1 MEYKYNLV
9 IADIET
15 NAIENF
21 TTLDCP
27 IKFHCISILDVKTL
41 EMHEF
46 NTLKDNIE
54 DGIKML
60 EQSKYVCGHNFIG
73 FDGPCIEKVYGLK
86 LNKIVDTMLMSKL
99 FCRDIT
105 ITDRR
110 RENFPT
116 ALVGKHSLKAWGWRL
131 GNFKGNH
138 GEKEDAWEYCTP
150 EMQQYCSQDV
160 KVTYDLYKHLIQYS
174 VSSKSLE
181 LEHDFARLIRV
192 QELNGF
198 PFDVEKAEELAK
210 ELSVI
215 LMISLFEKKLTGFY
229 HNTSIVINEKGKI
242 ISKYRK
248 MHIPDD
254 PGYYEKFYFSPGD
267 LGFKSTKTIYGKIG
281 SLICWDQWFPE
292 AARLTALKGAEILF
306 YPTAIGWHPKE
317 KKKFGKAQLNA
328 WITMQRSH
336 AVANG
341 VYVAAINRI
350 GFEKIKNR
358 KIQFWGNSIIIDPYG
373 NVLRQS
379 HFNREETIICDIDFK
394 KIEDARQHWPFLRD
408 RRIDYYKGLLKNP
421 EDE

>member
-1 MEYKYNLV
+1 MKKKTTIGLIQIKVSNNP
-9 IADIET
+9 IT
-15 NAIENF
+15 NIENSIKKIKEAAKKNAKIICLPELF
-21 TTLDCP
+21 LSPYFCQTENHSKFKLAEKIPGP
-27 IKFHCISILDVKTL
+27 IT
-41 EMHEF
+41 
-46 NTLKDNIE
+46 NT
-54 DGIKML
+54 
-60 EQSKYVCGHNFIG
+60 
-73 FDGPCIEKVYGLK
+73 
-86 LNKIVDTMLMSKL
+86 
-99 FCRDIT
+99 
-105 ITDRR
+105 
-110 RENFPT
+110 
-116 ALVGKHSLKAWGWRL
+116 
-131 GNFKGNH
+131 
-138 GEKEDAWEYCTP
+138 YC
-150 EMQQYCSQDV
+150 
-160 KVTYDLYKHLIQYS
+160 K
-174 VSSKSLE
+174 
-181 LEHDFARLIRV
+181 
-192 QELNGF
+192 
-198 PFDVEKAEELAK
+198 LAK

-373 NVLRQS
+373 NILRQS

-408 RRIDYYKGLLKNP
+408 RRTDYYKGLLKNP

>member
-1 MEYKYNLV
+1 MKKKTTIGLIQIKVSNNT
-9 IADIET
+9 IT
-15 NAIENF
+15 NIENSIKKIKEAAKKNAKIICLPELF
-21 TTLDCP
+21 LSPYFCQTENHSKFKLAEKIPGP
-27 IKFHCISILDVKTL
+27 IT
-41 EMHEF
+41 
-46 NTLKDNIE
+46 NT
-54 DGIKML
+54 
-60 EQSKYVCGHNFIG
+60 
-73 FDGPCIEKVYGLK
+73 
-86 LNKIVDTMLMSKL
+86 
-99 FCRDIT
+99 
-105 ITDRR
+105 
-110 RENFPT
+110 
-116 ALVGKHSLKAWGWRL
+116 
-131 GNFKGNH
+131 
-138 GEKEDAWEYCTP
+138 YC
-150 EMQQYCSQDV
+150 
-160 KVTYDLYKHLIQYS
+160 K
-174 VSSKSLE
+174 
-181 LEHDFARLIRV
+181 
-192 QELNGF
+192 
-198 PFDVEKAEELAK
+198 LAK

-373 NVLRQS
+373 NILKQS
-379 HFNREETIICDIDFK
+379 HFNREETIICDIDLK

>member
-1 MEYKYNLV
+1 MKKKTTIGLIQIKVSNNP
-9 IADIET
+9 IT
-15 NAIENF
+15 NIENSIKKIKEAAKKNAKIICLPELF
-21 TTLDCP
+21 LTPYFCQTENHSKFKLAQKIPGP
-27 IKFHCISILDVKTL
+27 IT
-41 EMHEF
+41 
-46 NTLKDNIE
+46 NT
-54 DGIKML
+54 
-60 EQSKYVCGHNFIG
+60 
-73 FDGPCIEKVYGLK
+73 
-86 LNKIVDTMLMSKL
+86 
-99 FCRDIT
+99 
-105 ITDRR
+105 
-110 RENFPT
+110 
-116 ALVGKHSLKAWGWRL
+116 
-131 GNFKGNH
+131 
-138 GEKEDAWEYCTP
+138 YC
-150 EMQQYCSQDV
+150 
-160 KVTYDLYKHLIQYS
+160 K
-174 VSSKSLE
+174 
-181 LEHDFARLIRV
+181 
-192 QELNGF
+192 
-198 PFDVEKAEELAK
+198 LAK

-336 AVANG
+336 AIANG

-373 NVLRQS
+373 NILRQS